1 MSSPSKAQPT
11 GSDQTKDVLFDRRL
25 IQISAVVVLG
35 IIMSILD
42 TTIVNVA
49 LDTLSREFNTNLT
62 DIQWVATGYLLA
74 LATVIPLAGWAA
86 DRFGTKRL
94 FMVSVLLF
102 VAGSALCGAAWSS
115 GSLIFFRVLQGIG
128 GGLIMPSGM
137 IILTQAAGPQRV
149 GRMMGIIGV
158 PMLLAPIVGPIIGGY
173 LVEDVSWR
181 WIFYVNVPIGA
192 VALALAYKFLDAD
205 KPRPTE
211 RLDALGLA
219 LLSPGL
225 ALFVYGLAETGIN
238 GGFNSANVLVPMA
251 AGALLVGAFIMHAA
265 RKSFPLIDVRL
276 FKQKTMAFASMTS
289 FFLAIAFFGSM
300 ILMPLYFQVV
310 RGLGAFDAGLLL
322 APQGIGAALMMPISG
337 KITDKY
343 GAGRIV
349 PFGAI
354 ILMFA
359 TLELTQLGATTSY
372 WQICGTL
379 FVMGLGMGA
388 TMMPS
393 MSAAFG
399 AMQHDEV
406 PKATSALNVLQRV
419 GGSIGVALL
428 SVVLTTQL
436 TNTLPVAP
444 GGAEGLQ
451 AAQSVPPAMMER
463 IAPTIAEAFGTT
475 YWWSL
480 GLLVLMFIPS
490 LFLPKH
496 GTEENIARMAAA
508 KSEDPAS
515 SGVGSSGAATA
526 DSVG

>member
-1 MSSPSKAQPT
+1 MTAHAENPT
-11 GSDQTKDVLFDRRL
+11 TTDDAVPDVLFDRRL

-49 LDTLSREFNTNLT
+49 LDTLSRDFNTDLA

-74 LATVIPLAGWAA
+74 IATVIPLTGWAA

-94 FMVSVLLF
+94 FMVSVFLF
-102 VAGSALCGAAWSS
+102 VVGSALCGAAWSS

-128 GGLIMPSGM
+128 GGLIMPAGM
-137 IILTQAAGPQRV
+137 TILTQAAGPQRV
-149 GRMMGIIGV
+149 GRMMGVIGV
-158 PMLLAPIVGPIIGGY
+158 PMLLAPIVGPILGGY

-192 VALALAYKFLDAD
+192 IALTLAYKFLDAD

-211 RLDALGLA
+211 RLDLRGLA

-238 GGFNSANVLVPMA
+238 GGFDSPMVIAPMVIGA
-251 AGALLVGAFIMHAA
+251 ALIMAFVFHAA
-265 RKSFPLIDVRL
+265 RDSFPLIDVRL
-276 FKQKTMAFASMTS
+276 FKQKTMAFASMTT
-289 FFLAIAFFGSM
+289 FFLAVAFFGSM

-310 RGLGAFDAGLLL
+310 RGLGAFDAGLLI

-354 ILMFA
+354 VLMFA
-359 TLELTQLGATTSY
+359 TLELTQLGADTSY
-372 WQICGTL
+372 RQICGTL
-379 FVMGLGMGA
+379 FVMGLGMGS
-388 TMMPS
+388 TMMPA

-406 PKATSALNVLQRV
+406 PRATSALNVIQRV

-428 SVVLTTQL
+428 SVILTTQI
-436 TNTLPVAP
+436 TNTLPVAAS
-444 GGAEGLQ
+444 GEAGLQ
-451 AAQSVPPAMMER
+451 SAQSLPPAALDKVAPI
-463 IAPTIAEAFGTT
+463 IADAFGHT

-496 GTEENIARMAAA
+496 GTDENIARMAASRA
-508 KSEDPAS
+508 EQAE
-515 SGVGSSGAATA
+515 AAA
-526 DSVG
+526 AAQP

>member
-1 MSSPSKAQPT
+1 MT
-11 GSDQTKDVLFDRRL
+11 GETAINQDKLFDRRL

-49 LDTLSREFNTNLT
+49 LDTLSREFDSNLT

-74 LATVIPLAGWAA
+74 LATVIPLAGWAS

-94 FMVSVLLF
+94 FMLSTFLF
-102 VAGSALCGAAWSS
+102 VVGSALCGAAWNSE
-115 GSLIFFRVLQGIG
+115 SLIFFRVLQGIG
-128 GGLIMPSGM
+128 GGLIMPAGM

-149 GRMMGIIGV
+149 GRMMGVIGV
-158 PMLLAPIVGPIIGGY
+158 PMLLAPIIGPILGGY
-173 LVEDVSWR
+173 LVEEVSWR

-192 VALALAYKFLDAD
+192 VALSLAYKFLDRD
-205 KPRPTE
+205 EPRPTE
-211 RLDALGLA
+211 RLDWLGLA

-225 ALFVYGLAETGIN
+225 ALFVYGLAETGIT
-238 GGFNSANVLVPMA
+238 GGFSSAKVLVPA
-251 AGALLVGAFIMHAA
+251 ITGSVLVLAFIAHAA
-265 RKSFPLIDVRL
+265 RNAFPLIDVNL
-276 FKQKTMAFASMTS
+276 FKQKTMAFASMTT
-289 FFLAIAFFGSM
+289 FFLAVAFFGSM
-300 ILMPLYFQVV
+300 ILMPLYYQVV
-310 RGLGAFDAGLLL
+310 RGLGAFDAGLLI

-354 ILMFA
+354 VLMLA
-359 TLELTQLGATTSY
+359 TLGLTQLGADTSY
-372 WQICGTL
+372 WQIGGIL
-379 FVMGLGMGA
+379 FVMGLGMGS
-388 TMMPS
+388 TMMPA

-406 PKATSALNVLQRV
+406 PKATSALNVIQRV

-436 TNTLPVAP
+436 NNTLTVT
-444 GGAEGLQ
+444 GGGEGLQ
-451 AAQSVPPAMMER
+451 AAQSVPPAMMEKL
-463 IAPTIAEAFGTT
+463 APTIADAFGHT

-480 GLLVLMFIPS
+480 GMLTLMFIPS

-496 GTEENIARMAAA
+496 GTAENIARMQEKQNGAGERDAAQLP
-508 KSEDPAS
+508 DPVA
-515 SGVGSSGAATA
+515 
-526 DSVG
+526 